1 MKKLFII
8 LFFCSPFFQ
17 IVESQETKSK
27 MKLTQNH
34 QKVGKKH
41 GVSVLS
47 KQTFPGGQGGTKWRE
62 SQCFWVIDG
71 VFAYMKFSMT

>member
-34 QKVGKKH
+34 QKIGKKH
-41 GVSVLS
+41 GVSMPS
-47 KQTFPGGQGGTKWRE
+47 KQTFPWGYGQQNSENPSVHGGLM
-62 SQCFWVIDG
+62 
-71 VFAYMKFSMT
+71 VFLHT

>member
-27 MKLTQNH
+27 MKMMRNH
-34 QKVGKKH
+34 QKSGKKH
-41 GVSVLS
+41 GVSVPS
-47 KQTFPGGQGGTKWRE
+47 IQTFPGGQGGTKWRE
-62 SQCFWVIDG
+62 SQCLWGIDG